1 MWEPISPLMRGR
13 LYTPLL
19 EPDVAI
25 SGSGAS
31 SSSVGGLSLSVGGRM
46 GRTVVVQ
53 ALCPAFSPHFSPAAA
68 ATSSGAV
75 GTTSDFDD
83 GAASGSFSFS
93 FSCGCAFCTFLTCG
107 VDGGAASGSFSFSCG
122 CAFATGCATA
132 IFFRYLTSSFACPIN
147 SAAPI
152 AAARRAPI
160 CSMDR
165 ALDSEVLSSAA
176 CVASETRAA
185 YSWVF
190 TRS

>member
-1 MWEPISPLMRGR
+1 MSPLMRGR

-31 SSSVGGLSLSVGGRM
+31 SSSVGGLSSSVGGRM

-68 ATSSGAV
+68 ATSSGLV
-75 GTTSDFDD
+75 GTISDFDD
-83 GAASGSFSFS
+83 GAASGSFP

-122 CAFATGCATA
+122 CAFSTGRATA
-132 IFFRYLTSSFACPIN
+132 IFFRYLASSFACPIN

-185 YSWVF
+185 NSCVF